1 MIIQLIQ
8 LICSSIFFSISGPQP
23 PGGTEEDKKKK
34 KKKSRGVGWGWV
46 GGGVGAEECNKF
58 AYYNDFEKSE

>member
-8 LICSSIFFSISGPQP
+8 LICSSISFPISGPQP

-34 KKKSRGVGWGWV
+34 KKKSGGVGWGE
-46 GGGVGAEECNKF
+46 GVGAEECNKF